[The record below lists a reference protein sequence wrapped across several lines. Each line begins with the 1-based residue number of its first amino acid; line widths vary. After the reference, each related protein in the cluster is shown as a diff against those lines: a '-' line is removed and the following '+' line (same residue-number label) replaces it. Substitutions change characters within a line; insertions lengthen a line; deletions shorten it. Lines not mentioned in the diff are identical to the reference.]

1 MMIYI
6 YIYIYIY
13 SVASYIVL
21 LSSSPHHVG
30 ELDSVCRIKEV
41 VGEVALNFKAA
52 CARFLTKNGHKF
64 EKK

>member
-1 MMIYI
+1 MYYIYIYIIYI
-6 YIYIYIY
+6 YIYIYNI
-13 SVASYIVL
+13 AL

-30 ELDSVCRIKEV
+30 ELDSVCRVKEV